1 MPENEYYDVSYSDDN
16 ENSIQFIDD
25 NHSYEYIEDEEQE
38 LRQESNYVDE
48 EQESRQENN
57 YVDDENYYT
66 IEIEDDDFEKDTI
79 IA

>member
-38 LRQESNYVDE
+38 SRQESNYVDE
-48 EQESRQENN
+48 EQT
-57 YVDDENYYT
+57 ENYYT

>member
-1 MPENEYYDVSYSDDN
+1 MPENEYYDVTYSDDN
-16 ENSIQFIDD
+16 ENSIQFIDE

-38 LRQESNYVDE
+38 PRQENSYEQLDE
-48 EQESRQENN
+48 EQT
-57 YVDDENYYT
+57 ENYYT